1 MPGRDDALAGREDGV
16 PGAAWREVADPEVAP
31 EPGPPG
37 FADEGDVASD
47 RCPEPDAP
55 VAAVLLEDAA
65 AGLVVPV
72 CAG

>member
-1 MPGRDDALAGREDGV
+1 MPGRDEAFAGREDGV
-16 PGAAWREVADPEVAP
+16 AGAAWREVADPEVAP
-31 EPGPPG
+31 EAGPTG
-37 FADEGDVASD
+37 FVDGDVASD

-65 AGLVVPV
+65 VGLVVPV